1 MSFSELLAQ
10 ARREHGRA
18 LDAFIE
24 RHAADLDRLA
34 CWCAESL
41 ARGGKLLLFGNG
53 GSAADAQHLA
63 AEFVNRFDR
72 ERAALSALALA
83 TDGSVLTSVGNDADF
98 REVFARQI
106 EAHGRPGDIALGI
119 STSGRSPNVLA
130 GLEAARRIGLRTAAL
145 LGRDGGQAARLADL
159 PLVVPAEET
168 ARIQEVHIFA
178 GHLLCRRV
186 EDLLEAPHRGRTA
199 LTS

>member
-1 MSFSELLAQ
+1 MSLSELFSR
-10 ARREHGRA
+10 ARREHVRA
-18 LDAFIE
+18 LDAFLE
-24 RHAADLDRLA
+24 RHSEDLDRLA
-34 CWCAESL
+34 RWCADSL

-53 GSAADAQHLA
+53 GSAAEAQHLA

-72 ERAALSALALA
+72 ERSALPALALT
-83 TDGSVLTSVGNDADF
+83 TDGAILTSVGNDADF
-98 REVFARQI
+98 REIFARQI
-106 EAHGRPGDIALGI
+106 EAHGRPGDIAFGL

-130 GLEAARRIGLRTAAL
+130 GLEAARRIGLRTAAF
-145 LGRDGGQAARLADL
+145 LGRDGGPASRLADL

-168 ARIQEVHIFA
+168 PTIQEVHLFA

-186 EDLLEAPHRGRTA
+186 EDLLDEARKGRRA